1 MIRKVSATSEKS
13 AETRGKAGEREGR
26 STKDEEEMEKD
37 ERGES
42 GKEKRGKEA
51 RSVLRTSEIS
61 GETGFWFVPRNVT
74 QLNRPE
80 RRN

>member
-1 MIRKVSATSEKS
+1 VIRKASATS
-13 AETRGKAGEREGR
+13 GKAWKREEKQVSRGERN
-26 STKDEEEMEKD
+26 SKDEEMGKD
-37 ERGES
+37 ERDES
-42 GKEKRGKEA
+42 AERKRGKEA

-61 GETGFWFVPRNVT
+61 EKTGFWFVLRNVT

>member
-1 MIRKVSATSEKS
+1 VIRKVSATSEKS
-13 AETRGKAGEREGR
+13 TETRGKAGESGR
-26 STKDEEEMEKD
+26 SSKNEEEMGKD

-42 GKEKRGKEA
+42 AKEKRGKEA

-74 QLNRPE
+74 QLNRSK
-80 RRN
+80 RRY